1 METLSKETTLWKKL
15 LETTEKI
22 RNYQCRAISK
32 GKSPDITMTQMQIM
46 GCVLFSPEKSVRVR
60 DISEELGITPG
71 GISQQVDTL
80 VKMGLLERKTDEKDR
95 RVVRISLTRDG
106 KLAARMHGKFHKVLA
121 KHILEPY
128 TEDEQELL
136 LGLVK
141 EVDDYLN
148 TQVARYDNNDKIRQ
162 TAKDVA
168 KDVRRRKNDD

>member
-22 RNYQCRAISK
+22 RNYQSRAISK
-32 GKSPDITMTQMQIM
+32 GKAPDITMTQMQIM

-95 RVVRISLTRDG
+95 RAVCITLSEKG
-106 KLAARMHGKFHKVLA
+106 KEINQWVDQFLSNLFQKLLADVPEEKRWVFAEVLDSMYQT
-121 KHILEPY
+121 LE
-128 TEDEQELL
+128 
-136 LGLVK
+136 
-141 EVDDYLN
+141 
-148 TQVARYDNNDKIRQ
+148 KI
-162 TAKDVA
+162 
-168 KDVRRRKNDD
+168 